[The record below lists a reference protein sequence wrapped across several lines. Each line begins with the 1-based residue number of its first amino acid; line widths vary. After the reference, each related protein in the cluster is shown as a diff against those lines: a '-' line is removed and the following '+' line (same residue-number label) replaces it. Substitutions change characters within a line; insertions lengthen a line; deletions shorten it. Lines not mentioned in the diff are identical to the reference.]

1 MGKKKR
7 RKEKGEI
14 CWRTHGPHQ
23 CFLLPPF
30 SFLIFSKQVDEV
42 QVDKKVTEI
51 NEYSPAGYYSLPLT
65 TYYSLNNENDP
76 YNQRPNC
83 Q

>member
-51 NEYSPAGYYSLPLT
+51 NELSHARYYSLLTLPTTYHLLPT
-65 TYYSLNNENDP
+65 TYYLLLTK
-76 YNQRPNC
+76 R
-83 Q
+83 